1 MLGLANHIAT
11 WSKDQSTKVGCV
23 ITNGNRVISMGYNGF
38 PSGMRDDDPSRH
50 ARPLKYKV
58 TEHAERNAIY
68 TAAHHG
74 ISLCCAKMHLPW
86 YPCCDCARAI
96 AQSGISDLVCY
107 RPDFSD
113 ARWGEDFKISE
124 VILSESGVE
133 VEYVEKIQ

>member
-23 ITNGNRVISMGYNGF
+23 IAQGNRVISMGYNGF
-38 PSGMRDDDPSRH
+38 PSGMNDDDQRRH
-50 ARPLKYKV
+50 ERPLKYKI

-68 TAAHHG
+68 SAARLG
-74 ISLCCAKMHLPW
+74 IPLSWASMYLPW
-86 YPCCDCARAI
+86 YPCSDCARAI
-96 AQSGISDLVCY
+96 AQSGISHLACY
-107 RPDFSD
+107 KPDFSD